1 LLSAGENAK
10 RLHYMSWRR
19 AVIGRGKSF
28 FQILKITAQEFDSDG
43 VVKYCASLS
52 FYTIFSIAPMLIV
65 AISIGSIF
73 FGRDAINGRLFGQ
86 INEVVGT
93 DAAIMIQEMLSSTHL
108 KKDNTLATIIG
119 FVVFFIG
126 ATGVFA
132 EIQSTINR
140 IWGLKARPKKG
151 LLRYLF
157 SRIWSFAM
165 VVTVGFLAVVS
176 LIASAVIDAIN
187 QKLSGIL
194 DNTTVIIFL
203 VHNFVTLAIITLLF
217 MLVFKYLPDSIVVWK
232 DAFVGALFTSV
243 LFIIGKYFI
252 GLYLGSKAFESA
264 YGAAGSVIVV
274 LMWIYY
280 SSFLLYFGAEFTR
293 IYALNHGHGIRPN
306 AFSVRID
313 YKEIEISSSGD
324 LPPMSDEGA

>member
-1 LLSAGENAK
+1 VICGGGEN
-10 RLHYMSWRR
+10 RLHRMSWSKEVRR
-19 AVIGRGKSF
+19 RGRSF
-28 FQILKITAQEFDSDG
+28 FRIIRIAAIEFNDEG
-43 VVKYCASLS
+43 VIKYCASLS

-108 KKDNTLATIIG
+108 RKDNVFATVVG
-119 FVVFFIG
+119 FIVFFIG

-140 IWGLKARPKKG
+140 IWGLKAKPKKG

-194 DNTTVIIFL
+194 NDTTVLIFL

-217 MLVFKYLPDSIVVWK
+217 MLIFKYLPDSIVVWK
-232 DAFVGALFTSV
+232 DAFVGAIFTSV
-243 LFIIGKYFI
+243 LFIGGKYLI
-252 GLYLGSKAFESA
+252 GVYIASTAFESA
-264 YGAAGSVIVV
+264 YGAAGSIIVV

-280 SSFLLYFGAEFTR
+280 SSFLLYFGAGFTR
-293 IYALNHGHGIRPN
+293 VYALNHGHGIRPN
-306 AFSVRID
+306 MFSVRVD
-313 YKEIEISSSGD
+313 YKEVEIHASPD
-324 LPPMSDEGA
+324 VPPLHDREA

>member
-1 LLSAGENAK
+1 
-10 RLHYMSWRR
+10 MSWRR
-19 AVIGRGKSF
+19 AVIGRSKSF
-28 FQILKITAQEFDSDG
+28 FQILKTTAVEFDADG

-73 FGRDAINGRLFGQ
+73 FGRDAINGRLFSQ

-108 KKDNTLATIIG
+108 KKDNAMATGIG
-119 FVVFFIG
+119 FIVFFIG

-157 SRIWSFAM
+157 SRMWSFAM

-187 QKLSGIL
+187 ERLSGIL
-194 DNTTVIIFL
+194 DNTTVIIFI
-203 VHNFVTLAIITLLF
+203 VHNFVTLGIITLLF
-217 MLVFKYLPDSIVVWK
+217 MLVYKYLPDSIVVWR

-252 GLYLGSKAFESA
+252 GLYLSTKTFESA
-264 YGAAGSVIVV
+264 YGAAGSIVIL

-306 AFSVRID
+306 AFSVRVD
-313 YKEIEISSSGD
+313 YKEVEISSNAEF
-324 LPPMSDEGA
+324 PPVREEET

>member
-1 LLSAGENAK
+1 
-10 RLHYMSWRR
+10 MSWRR
-19 AVIGRGKSF
+19 AIIGRSRSF
-28 FQILKITAQEFDSDG
+28 FLIVRTTVSEVDADG
-43 VVKYCASLS
+43 VMKYCASLS

-93 DAAIMIQEMLSSTHL
+93 DAAIMIQEMLSSTTL
-108 KKDNTLATIIG
+108 RKDNTLATIVG
-119 FVVFFIG
+119 FVVFFVG

-140 IWGLKARPKKG
+140 IWGLKARPRKG

-187 QKLSGIL
+187 ERLSGYL
-194 DNTTVIIFL
+194 DDTTLVIFL
-203 VHNFVTLAIITLLF
+203 VHNFVTLGIITLLF
-217 MLVFKYLPDSIVVWK
+217 MLVFKFLPDSIVVWK
-232 DAFVGALFTSV
+232 DAFIGALFTSV
-243 LFIIGKYFI
+243 LFTLGKYLI
-252 GLYLGSKAFESA
+252 GMYLGSKTFESA
-264 YGAAGSVIVV
+264 YGAAGSIIVV
-274 LMWIYY
+274 IMWIYY

-293 IYALNHGHGIRPN
+293 VYAINHGHGIRPN
-306 AFSVRID
+306 AFSVRVKYQEVEVTRD
-313 YKEIEISSSGD
+313 PD
-324 LPPMSDEGA
+324 LPG